1 MTERA
6 NDWEELIAD
15 WRGVTAR
22 SDADALRALVT
33 RQHQR
38 MTLAV
43 IAEVAVSVVFISAA
57 ATMLLRAPGAASTLF
72 AINVVVMLIAAWT
85 SSLWSRRG
93 TWQPLGETT
102 AHYLELA
109 RLRCR
114 RRLEALTYGWVMLA
128 GQIVFVGSWVLW
140 GPGPSGGGPRPG
152 ALSILLPVAVIAAFV
167 CGMLWI
173 GHRTRR
179 ELAELELMAKAIA
192 EP

>member
-6 NDWEELIAD
+6 NDWEELVAD
-15 WRGVTAR
+15 WRTVTVR
-22 SDADALRALVT
+22 PDADALRALVA
-33 RQHQR
+33 RQRQR
-38 MTLAV
+38 MILAL
-43 IAEVAVSVVFISAA
+43 IADIIVSVVFVSAA
-57 ATMLLRAPGAASTLF
+57 ATMLLRAPDAASTLF

-114 RRLEALTYGWVMLA
+114 RRLEALTYGWVMLVA
-128 GQIVFVGSWVLW
+128 QIAFVGSWVLW
-140 GPGPSGGGPRPG
+140 GPGPSGEERE

-167 CGMLWI
+167 SGMLWI
-173 GHRTRR
+173 GRRTRR
-179 ELAELELMAKAIA
+179 ELTKLESIPAVVAEE
-192 EP
+192 